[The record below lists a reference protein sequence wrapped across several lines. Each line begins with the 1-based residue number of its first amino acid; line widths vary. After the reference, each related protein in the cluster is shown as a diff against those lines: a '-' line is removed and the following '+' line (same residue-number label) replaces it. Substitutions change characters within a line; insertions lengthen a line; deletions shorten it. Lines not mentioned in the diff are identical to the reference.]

1 MVHCKFIDYPR
12 LRHEVKKKDQLIFFE
27 MVVTDDLVKYIS
39 QRINLYFKQNL
50 VGKVFLN
57 IPVLKNS
64 CHKIIKMIITFM

>member
-1 MVHCKFIDYPR
+1 MVHRQFIDYPR
-12 LRHEVKKKDQLIFFE
+12 LRHEVKKGPIDLFE

>member
-1 MVHCKFIDYPR
+1 
-12 LRHEVKKKDQLIFFE
+12 